1 MYARNWTSQ
10 GSLYFI
16 VQMAEAEEKH
26 GQLPFTIHQQQDYLC
41 ALSWEEKF
49 LEVFSIASF
58 LHHSSSKLVIRNRR
72 GEEFGFW
79 QSMVDQ
85 LVCWWAFNMQL
96 SLNIKL
102 VLVQQVVNQLWFQ
115 YPRCW
120 KQAVVGSLLHP
131 STLQTSC
138 AWPGSRNQISQVK
151 NSRRGFNTRLHH
163 VHQSVHQKE
172 GQYDI
177 AETQ

>member
-1 MYARNWTSQ
+1 
-10 GSLYFI
+10 
-16 VQMAEAEEKH
+16 
-26 GQLPFTIHQQQDYLC
+26 
-41 ALSWEEKF
+41 
-49 LEVFSIASF
+49 
-58 LHHSSSKLVIRNRR
+58 
-72 GEEFGFW
+72 
-79 QSMVDQ
+79 MVDQ

-102 VLVQQVVNQLWFQ
+102 VLVEQVVNQLWFQ

-163 VHQSVHQKE
+163 VHHSVHQKE

-177 AETQ
+177 AEMADNWIMLLKKIPSICICMGKKLANLGWLTVFGKQPHEIQGRKEVNARFIGFLNKNLLTW